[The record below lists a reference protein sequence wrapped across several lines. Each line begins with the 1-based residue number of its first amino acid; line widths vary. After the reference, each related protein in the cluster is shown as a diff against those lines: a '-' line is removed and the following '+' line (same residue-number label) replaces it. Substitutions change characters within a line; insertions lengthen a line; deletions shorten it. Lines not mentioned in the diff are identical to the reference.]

1 MERSWNQEPRD
12 ERKSDTNFNE
22 GLIKPNENDRADR
35 EKPEFLQEVQALLAV
50 MEDRVSVV
58 PFKLVIKD
66 IT

>member
-35 EKPEFLQEVQALLAV
+35 K
-50 MEDRVSVV
+50 
-58 PFKLVIKD
+58 
-66 IT
+66 T